1 MSRTK
6 LYWVERMKTPWRGKL
21 AMAARPR
28 GGDWL
33 EDEMADW
40 HGRGLNTV
48 VSFLTQEEE
57 LDLGI
62 SAEQVEAQAHGL
74 TFISF
79 PIPDRE
85 VPASVE
91 EFSRL
96 LAVLDTE
103 LTTGKNVVMHCRQG
117 IGRTGLVAACL
128 LASTGIDPRAAMDG
142 LSDARG
148 MTVPETDEQRH
159 WVEEYTASLTASR

>member
-1 MSRTK
+1 MPGTK
-6 LYWVERMKTPWRGKL
+6 LYWMNTVKTPWRGKL

-33 EDEMADW
+33 QDEMADW
-40 HGRGLNTV
+40 RGQGLDTV
-48 VSFLTQEEE
+48 VSFLTSEEE
-57 LDLGI
+57 QDLDI
-62 SAEQVEAQAHGL
+62 SAERTEAQAHGL
-74 TFISF
+74 NFLSF

-85 VPASVE
+85 VPASLE

-96 LAVLDTE
+96 LTALDAE
-103 LTTGKNVVMHCRQG
+103 LTVGKNVVMHCRQG

-128 LASTGIDPRAAMDG
+128 LASTGINSETAMEN

-148 MTVPETDEQRH
+148 VTVPETDEQRR
-159 WVEEYTASLTASR
+159 WIEEYTASFATSR

>member
-1 MSRTK
+1 MPGTK
-6 LYWVERMKTPWRGKL
+6 LYWIDTVKTPWRGKL

-40 HGRGLNTV
+40 RGRGLDTV

-57 LDLGI
+57 QDLDV
-62 SAEQVEAQAHGL
+62 SAERAEAQAHGL
-74 TFISF
+74 TFLSF

-85 VPASVE
+85 VPASWE

-96 LAVLDTE
+96 LAVLDAE
-103 LTTGKNVVMHCRQG
+103 LTVGKNVVMHCRQG

-128 LASTGIDPRAAMDG
+128 LALTGINSETAMER

-148 MTVPETDEQRH
+148 VTVPETDKQRR
-159 WVEEYTASLTASR
+159 WIEEYTASFAVSR